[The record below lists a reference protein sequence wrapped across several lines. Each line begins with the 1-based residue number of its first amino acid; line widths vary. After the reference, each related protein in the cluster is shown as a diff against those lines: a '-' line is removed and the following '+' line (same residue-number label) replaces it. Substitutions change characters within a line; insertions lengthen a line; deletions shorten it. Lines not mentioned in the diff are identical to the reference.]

1 MMRRLPFPPAASL
14 SATDVAVTLSEKII
28 ILKYRFMRKI
38 TYFLSLCL
46 LLLMGSTT
54 ALADD
59 YTVKKLKSIEGSE
72 LTSVD
77 QIQDGKTYVLMFT
90 YRGVY
95 LQYNV
100 LNGNWNGANTL
111 SPDNKNSS
119 LAVVTFH
126 QKKVDGDE
134 NTYYTLEAA
143 DGYYFKNYSQG
154 GQLGIEASE
163 SPALFQV
170 VSGGTET
177 QGGAGNGKTFF
188 FIKPKDG
195 TDMTYMTL
203 NTSNV
208 AIGFGKYGYAQV
220 ALIPV
225 TTEGTV
231 TNYEVT
237 FALKEGENTLST
249 STSRAWEGET
259 ADVSAINNYS
269 TALFDLTP
277 NYVNTTVTSTNKN
290 FTCTLTPKADAPV
303 VLSSADSRKWYSL
316 QTRKTQYNEGQL
328 VADGNNVKCHGAG
341 FNVTD
346 IASYE
351 QFENGLWSFEQSGG
365 GVKIYNKGKKQY
377 LKSTGN
383 AETNRV
389 TFDASGTV
397 FYMGSVSNGTFN
409 LNTGNADSYVGSHND
424 AVVYLGGWKGQYI
437 SVWTDAK
444 DHNSYKDPGSTF
456 TPTSVDNADIL
467 AIGKAAF
474 GKTTPERSYTENG
487 VLKKGCYDAAAKASV
502 SEATTFAE
510 METRVKAAAANVSP
524 EEGAYYLIRNVNK
537 GGYGTETE
545 NYKKYLTTA
554 EITCDT
560 NGDVQA
566 SVNGDLGIKRL
577 RGTSAFVPRLWQF
590 KKTADGKYNLLNANT
605 NSYVNVASMLTK
617 DNQDQKDAY
626 TIYTTE
632 DAFGDGYNATN
643 DSTTMFVMSSSKSTG
658 YKLLNAANGYNY
670 DTFEGVGTWYGNADA
685 GNYWQFI
692 KVTEVPLT
700 IAANDY
706 TTLCLPFNVKL
717 PENSAVKA
725 YYASAAA
732 GEVLKLE
739 EITNGIIPANEG
751 VILHNTSE
759 AEAANISLAITTDE
773 ATLTTNK
780 LKGVTAKR
788 EGYTKLNN
796 YVLAAKNGATAFYK
810 ANFTAIT
817 ANKAYLPVAN
827 VQGVQGVMMAFSFG
841 DEVTGIDNVNAAAPA
856 AKKYYD
862 LQGRRVLYPAKGI
875 FVTEDGQKVLFK

>member
-1 MMRRLPFPPAASL
+1 
-14 SATDVAVTLSEKII
+14 
-28 ILKYRFMRKI
+28 MRKI

-59 YTVKKLKSIEGSE
+59 YTVKKLKSINDSE

-77 QIQDGKTYVLMFT
+77 QIQDGQKCVLMFT

-100 LNGNWNGANTL
+100 LNGNWSGVNTL
-111 SPDNKNSS
+111 SPDDKNSL

-143 DGYYFKNYSQG
+143 NGYYFKNYSQS

-163 SPALFQV
+163 SPTLFQV
-170 VSGGTET
+170 VSGGTAT
-177 QGGAGNGKTFF
+177 QAGAGNGKTYF

-203 NTSNV
+203 NTTNV

-269 TALFDLTP
+269 TALFDLTHS
-277 NYVNTTVTSTNKN
+277 YENTTVSSTNKN
-290 FTCTLTPKADAPV
+290 FTCTLTPKSNTPIE
-303 VLSSADSRKWYSL
+303 LSSASNRKWYSL

-341 FNVTD
+341 FNTTN

-365 GVKIYNKGKKQY
+365 GVKIFNKGKQQY
-377 LKSTGN
+377 LNSPGPNIGDK
-383 AETNRV
+383 A
-389 TFDASGTV
+389 TFDATGTV
-397 FYMGSVSNGTFN
+397 YYMGSESDGTFN
-409 LNTGNADSYVGSHND
+409 LNTGTVNSYVGSHNGS
-424 AVVYLGGWKGQYI
+424 VFYLGGWKGQYL
-437 SVWTDAK
+437 SAWTNASS
-444 DHNSYKDPGSTF
+444 HNDPGSTF
-456 TPTSVDNADIL
+456 TPTSVDNAGIL
-467 AIGKAAF
+467 AIGSAAF
-474 GKTTPERSYTENG
+474 SKTTPERSYTEKG
-487 VLKKGCYDAAAKASV
+487 ALKKGCYDADAKVLV
-502 SEATTFAE
+502 SAATTFAE
-510 METRVKAAAANVSP
+510 METSVNAAAANVSP

-537 GGYGTETE
+537 GDYGTETE

-577 RGTSAFVPRLWQF
+577 GGTSAFVPRLWQF
-590 KKTADGKYNLLNANT
+590 KKAADGKYNLLNANT

-617 DNQDQKDAY
+617 DNQGQKDAY
-626 TIYTTE
+626 EIYTTE
-632 DAFGDGYNATN
+632 NTFGDGYDATN
-643 DSTTMFVMSSSKSTG
+643 DKTTMFVISSSHSTG
-658 YKLLNAANGYNY
+658 YKFLNAANGYRQ
-670 DTFEGVGTWYGNADA
+670 DTYEGVGTWYDNTDA

-717 PENSAVKA
+717 PEGTAVKA
-725 YYASAAA
+725 YYASQAA
-732 GEVLKLE
+732 GSVLKLE
-739 EITNGIIPANEG
+739 EITGGIIPANQG
-751 VILHNTSE
+751 VILQNTSE
-759 AEAANISLAITTDE
+759 TEAAINLTITTDE
-773 ATLTTNK
+773 ATTLDGNR
-780 LKGVTAKR
+780 LEGVTAKR
-788 EGYTKLNN
+788 EGYDALSN
-796 YVLAAKNGATAFYK
+796 YVLADGNKGIGFYK
-810 ANFTAIT
+810 AKFTAIV

-827 VQGVQGVMMAFSFG
+827 VQNAQGVMMAFSFG

>member
-1 MMRRLPFPPAASL
+1 
-14 SATDVAVTLSEKII
+14 
-28 ILKYRFMRKI
+28 MRKI

-59 YTVKKLKSIEGSE
+59 YTVKKLKSIEGPE

-77 QIQDGKTYVLMFT
+77 QIQDGQTYVLMFT

-95 LQYNV
+95 LQYNA
-100 LNGNWNGANTL
+100 LNGNWNGINTL
-111 SPDNKNSS
+111 SPNDNNSS
-119 LAVVTFH
+119 LAVITFH
-126 QKKVDGDE
+126 KKTVEGDD

-143 DGYYFKNYSQG
+143 NGYYFKNYSQS

-170 VSGGTET
+170 VSGGTEN
-177 QGGAGNGKTFF
+177 APAAAENGKGKSIF

-195 TDMTYMTL
+195 TDMTYLTL
-203 NTSNV
+203 NTTNV
-208 AIGFGKYGYAQV
+208 AIGYGKYGFADV

-225 TTEGTV
+225 TTEGIV

-237 FALKEGENTLST
+237 FALKEGEKTLSS
-249 STSRAWEGET
+249 STRRAWEGET
-259 ADVSAINNYS
+259 ADVPAIIKYS
-269 TALFDLTP
+269 TALFDLTHS
-277 NYVNTTVTSTNKN
+277 YQNTTVSSTNKN

-316 QTRKTQYNEGQL
+316 QTRKTQYDAGQL

-341 FNVTD
+341 FNATD

-365 GVKIYNKGKKQY
+365 GVKIFNKGKRQY
-377 LKSTGN
+377 LNSPGPNTGDK
-383 AETNRV
+383 A
-389 TFDASGTV
+389 TFDATGTV
-397 FYMGSVSNGTFN
+397 YYMGSESDGTFN
-409 LNTGNADSYVGSHND
+409 LNLGSANSYVGSHSD
-424 AVVYLGGWKGQYI
+424 GSVATGWKGKYL
-437 SVWTDAK
+437 SAWKHASS
-444 DHNSYKDPGSTF
+444 HNDPGSTF
-456 TPTSVDNADIL
+456 TPTSVEDIL
-467 AIGKAAF
+467 TIGIAAF
-474 GKTTPERSYTENG
+474 GKTTPERSYTEDG

-502 SEATTFAE
+502 SAATTFAE
-510 METRVKAAAANVSP
+510 METRVNAAAANVSP

-566 SVNGDLGIKRL
+566 SVNGNLGIKRL
-577 RGTSAFVPRLWQF
+577 GGTSAFVPRLWKF
-590 KKTADGKYNLLNANT
+590 EKTADGKYNLLNVNT
-605 NSYVNVASMLTK
+605 NSYVNVATMLTK

-626 TIYTTE
+626 EIYTTE
-632 DAFGDGYNATN
+632 YAFGADYNATN

-658 YKLLNAANGYNY
+658 YKFLNAENGYNQ
-670 DTFEGVGTWYGNADA
+670 DKFEGVATWYDNKDA

-717 PENSAVKA
+717 PEGSAVKA
-725 YYASAAA
+725 YYASQAA
-732 GEVLKLE
+732 GSVLKLE
-739 EITNGIIPANEG
+739 EITDGVIPANQG
-751 VILHNTSE
+751 VILQNTYA
-759 AEAANISLAITTDE
+759 AEANINLAIITEEGT
-773 ATLTTNK
+773 TLTDNK
-780 LKGVTAKR
+780 LEGVTAKR
-788 EGYTKLNN
+788 AGYTAGTN
-796 YVLAAKNGATAFYK
+796 YVLAEKNGKVGFYK
-810 ANFTAIT
+810 ASFTTIV
-817 ANKAYLPVAN
+817 ANKAYLPQTNIQNA
-827 VQGVQGVMMAFSFG
+827 QGVMMAFSFG
-841 DEVTGIDNVNAAAPA
+841 DEVTGIDNVNAATAT

-875 FVTEDGQKVLFK
+875 FVTEDGQKVLLK

>member
-1 MMRRLPFPPAASL
+1 
-14 SATDVAVTLSEKII
+14 
-28 ILKYRFMRKI
+28 MRKI

-59 YTVKKLKSIEGSE
+59 YTVKKLKSIDDSE

-77 QIQDGKTYVLMFT
+77 QIQDGQKCVLMFT

-100 LNGNWNGANTL
+100 LNGNWSGVNTL
-111 SPDNKNSS
+111 SPDDKNSS

-143 DGYYFKNYSQG
+143 NGYYFKNYSQS
-154 GQLGIEASE
+154 GQLGIETSE
-163 SPALFQV
+163 SPTLFQV
-170 VSGGTET
+170 VSGGTAT
-177 QGGAGNGKTFF
+177 QAGAGNGKTYF

-203 NTSNV
+203 NTTNV

-269 TALFDLTP
+269 TALFDLTHS
-277 NYVNTTVTSTNKN
+277 YENTTVSSTNKN
-290 FTCTLTPKADAPV
+290 FTCTLTPKSNTPIE
-303 VLSSADSRKWYSL
+303 LSSASNRKWYSL

-341 FNVTD
+341 FNTTN

-365 GVKIYNKGKKQY
+365 GVKIYNKGKQQY
-377 LKSTGN
+377 LKTTGN
-383 AETNRV
+383 ETNNQV
-389 TFDASGTV
+389 TFDATGTV
-397 FYMGSVSNGTFN
+397 FYMGSVSTGNFN
-409 LNTGNADSYVGSHND
+409 LNTGNANSYVGSHNGGSQD
-424 AVVYLGGWKGQYI
+424 TGWKGKYL
-437 SVWTDAK
+437 SVWTHAD
-444 DHNSYKDPGSTF
+444 SYKDPGSTF
-456 TPTSVDNADIL
+456 TPTSVEDIL
-467 AIGKAAF
+467 TIGSAAF

-487 VLKKGCYDAAAKASV
+487 VLKKGCYDDDAKTSV
-502 SEATTFAE
+502 SAATTFAE
-510 METRVKAAAANVSP
+510 METRVNAAAANVSP

-566 SVNGDLGIKRL
+566 SVNGNLGIKRL
-577 RGTSAFVPRLWQF
+577 GGTSAFVPRLWKF
-590 KKTADGKYNLLNANT
+590 KKTADGKYNLLNVNT
-605 NSYVNVASMLTK
+605 NSYVNVAAMLTK

-632 DAFGDGYNATN
+632 NAFGDGYNATN
-643 DSTTMFVMSSSKSTG
+643 DSTTMFVMSSSNSTG
-658 YKLLNAANGYNY
+658 YKFLNAENGYNQ
-670 DTFEGVGTWYGNADA
+670 DKFEGVATWYDNTDA

-717 PENSAVKA
+717 PENSTVKA
-725 YYASAAA
+725 YYASQAA
-732 GEVLKLE
+732 GSVLKLT
-739 EITNGIIPANEG
+739 EITGIIPANEG

-759 AEAANISLAITTDE
+759 TEAANINLTITTEE
-773 ATLTTNK
+773 ATLTENK

-810 ANFTAIT
+810 ANFTAIA

-827 VQGVQGVMMAFSFG
+827 VQNAQGVMMAFSFG

>member
-1 MMRRLPFPPAASL
+1 
-14 SATDVAVTLSEKII
+14 
-28 ILKYRFMRKI
+28 MRKI

-59 YTVKKLKSIEGSE
+59 YTVKKLKSIDGSE

-77 QIQDGKTYVLMFT
+77 QIKNGQTYVLLFT

-143 DGYYFKNYSQG
+143 NGYYFKNYTQS

-163 SPALFQV
+163 SPVLFQV

-188 FIKPKDG
+188 YIKPKDG
-195 TDMTYMTL
+195 TEMTYMTL
-203 NTSNV
+203 NTSDV
-208 AIGFGKYGYAQV
+208 AIGFGNYGFAHV

-237 FALKEGENTLST
+237 FALKEGGNTLST

-269 TALFDLTP
+269 TALFDLTHS
-277 NYVNTTVTSTNKN
+277 YENTTVSSTNKN
-290 FTCTLTPKADAPV
+290 FSCTLTPKSNTPIE
-303 VLSSADSRKWYSL
+303 LSSANNRKWYSL
-316 QTRKTQYNEGQL
+316 QTRKSVYDAGQL
-328 VADGNNVKCHGAG
+328 VADGDAVKCHGAG
-341 FNVTD
+341 FNATE

-365 GVKIYNKGKKQY
+365 GVKIYNKGKQQY
-377 LKSTGN
+377 LNSPGPNTGDK
-383 AETNRV
+383 A
-389 TFDASGTV
+389 TFDATGTV
-397 FYMGSVSNGTFN
+397 YYMGSESDGTFN
-409 LNTGNADSYVGSHND
+409 LNTGTVNSYVGSHNSS
-424 AVVYLGGWKGQYI
+424 VEISNRKYTGQYL
-437 SVWTDAK
+437 SAWK
-444 DHNSYKDPGSTF
+444 DVSSHNDPGSTF
-456 TPTSVDNADIL
+456 TPTSVEDIL
-467 AIGKAAF
+467 DIGRAAF
-474 GKTTPERSYTENG
+474 GKTPERSYTENG

-510 METRVKAAAANVSP
+510 METSVNAAAANVSP
-524 EEGAYYLIRNVNK
+524 EEGVYYLIRNVNK
-537 GGYGTETE
+537 GAYGTNEGK
-545 NYKKYLTTA
+545 KKYLTTA

-560 NGDVQA
+560 NGNVQA
-566 SVNGDLGIKRL
+566 SVNTVDGQTNLGIKRL
-577 RGTSAFVPRLWQF
+577 GGTSAFVPRLWQF
-590 KKTADGKYNLLNANT
+590 KKTEDGKYNLLNANT

-617 DNQDQKDAY
+617 DNQSQKDDYA
-626 TIYTTE
+626 IYTTE
-632 DAFGDGYNATN
+632 NAFGDGYDATN
-643 DSTTMFVMSSSKSTG
+643 DKTTMFVISSSHSTG
-658 YKLLNAANGYNY
+658 YKFLNAANGYQQ
-670 DTFEGVGTWYGNADA
+670 DTYEGVGTWYDNTDA

-717 PENSAVKA
+717 PEGSAVKA

-732 GEVLKLE
+732 GDVLMLK
-739 EITNGIIPANEG
+739 EITGDIIPAKQG
-751 VILHNTSE
+751 VILQNTGAADAAINLTIT
-759 AEAANISLAITTDE
+759 AEE
-773 ATLTTNK
+773 ATLTDNK
-780 LKGVTAKR
+780 LEGVTAKR
-788 EGYTKLNN
+788 EGYDALSN
-796 YVLAAKNGATAFYK
+796 YVLADKNDITGFYK
-810 ANFTAIT
+810 AKFTAIA

-827 VQGVQGVMMAFSFG
+827 VQNAQGVMMAFSFG

>member
-1 MMRRLPFPPAASL
+1 
-14 SATDVAVTLSEKII
+14 
-28 ILKYRFMRKI
+28 MRKI

-59 YTVKKLKSIEGSE
+59 YTVKKLKSIDESE
-72 LTSVD
+72 LKSVD
-77 QIQDGKTYVLMFT
+77 QIQDGQKYVLMFT

-100 LNGNWNGANTL
+100 LNGNWSGVNTL
-111 SPDNKNSS
+111 SPDDNNSS

-143 DGYYFKNYSQG
+143 NGYYFKSYNQSDK
-154 GQLGIEASE
+154 LGIEASE
-163 SPALFQV
+163 SPTLFQV
-170 VSGGTET
+170 VSGGTAT
-177 QGGAGNGKTFF
+177 QAGAGNGKTYF

-203 NTSNV
+203 NTTNV

-237 FALKEGENTLST
+237 FALKEGDNTLST

-269 TALFDLTP
+269 TALFDLTHS
-277 NYVNTTVTSTNKN
+277 YENTTVSSTNKN
-290 FTCTLTPKADAPV
+290 FTCTLTPKSNTPIE
-303 VLSSADSRKWYSL
+303 LSSASNRKWYSL
-316 QTRKTQYNEGQL
+316 QTRITQYNEGQL

-341 FNVTD
+341 FNTTN

-365 GVKIYNKGKKQY
+365 GVKIYNKGKQQY
-377 LKSTGN
+377 LKTTGN
-383 AETNRV
+383 ETNNQV
-389 TFDASGTV
+389 TFDATGTV
-397 FYMGSVSNGTFN
+397 FYMGSVSTGNFN
-409 LNTGNADSYVGSHND
+409 LNTGNANSYVGSHNGGSQD
-424 AVVYLGGWKGQYI
+424 TGWKGKYL
-437 SVWTDAK
+437 SVWTHAD
-444 DHNSYKDPGSTF
+444 SYKDPGSTF
-456 TPTSVDNADIL
+456 TPTSVEDIL
-467 AIGKAAF
+467 TIGSAAF

-487 VLKKGCYDAAAKASV
+487 VLKKGCYDDDAKTSV
-502 SEATTFAE
+502 SAATTFAE
-510 METRVKAAAANVSP
+510 METRVNAAAANVSP

-566 SVNGDLGIKRL
+566 SVNGNLGIKRL
-577 RGTSAFVPRLWQF
+577 GGTSAFVPRLWKF
-590 KKTADGKYNLLNANT
+590 EKTADGKYNLLNVNT
-605 NSYVNVASMLTK
+605 NSYVNVAAMLTK

-632 DAFGDGYNATN
+632 NAFGDGYNATKDN
-643 DSTTMFVMSSSKSTG
+643 TTMFVMSSSNSTG
-658 YKLLNAANGYNY
+658 YKFLNAENGYNQ
-670 DTFEGVGTWYGNADA
+670 DKFEGVATWYDNTDA

-717 PENSAVKA
+717 PENSTVKA

-732 GEVLKLE
+732 GAVLKLT
-739 EITNGIIPANEG
+739 EITGIIPANEG
-751 VILHNTSE
+751 VILQNTNES
-759 AEAANISLAITTDE
+759 EAANINLTITTEE
-773 ATLTTNK
+773 ATLTENK

-810 ANFTAIT
+810 ANFTAIA

-827 VQGVQGVMMAFSFG
+827 VQNAQGVMMAFSFG
-841 DEVTGIDNVNAAAPA
+841 NEVTGIDNVNAAAPA

>member
-1 MMRRLPFPPAASL
+1 
-14 SATDVAVTLSEKII
+14 
-28 ILKYRFMRKI
+28 MRKI

-46 LLLMGSTT
+46 LLIMGSTT

-72 LTSVD
+72 LKSVD
-77 QIQDGKTYVLMFT
+77 QIQDGQTYVLMFT

-100 LNGNWNGANTL
+100 LNGNWSGVNTL
-111 SPDNKNSS
+111 SPDDNNSS

-143 DGYYFKNYSQG
+143 NGYYFKNYSQS

-170 VSGGTET
+170 VSGGTEN
-177 QGGAGNGKTFF
+177 APAAAENGKGKSIF

-208 AIGFGKYGYAQV
+208 AIGFGKYGYADV

-237 FALKEGENTLST
+237 CALKEGENTLFT
-249 STSRAWEGET
+249 STSRAWEGEP
-259 ADVSAINNYS
+259 ADVSAIKKYS
-269 TALFDLTP
+269 TALFDWTP
-277 NYVNTTVTSTNKN
+277 NYGNTTVTSTNKN
-290 FTCTLTPKADAPV
+290 FTCTLTPKSNTPIE
-303 VLSSADSRKWYSL
+303 LSSASNRKWYSL
-316 QTRKTQYNEGQL
+316 QTRKSVYDAGQL
-328 VADGNNVKCHGAG
+328 VADGDYVKCHGAG
-341 FNVTD
+341 FNATD

-365 GVKIYNKGKKQY
+365 GVKIYNKGKQQY
-377 LKSTGN
+377 LNSPNINTGDKAIFN
-383 AETNRV
+383 AT
-389 TFDASGTV
+389 GTV
-397 FYMGSVSNGTFN
+397 YYMGSESDGTFN
-409 LNTGNADSYVGSHND
+409 LNLGSANSYVGSHN
-424 AVVYLGGWKGQYI
+424 GGSEETGWKGKYL
-437 SVWTDAK
+437 SAWTHASS
-444 DHNSYKDPGSTF
+444 HNDPGSTF
-456 TPTSVDNADIL
+456 TPTSVDNAGIL
-467 AIGKAAF
+467 AIGSAAF

-502 SEATTFAE
+502 SAATTFAE
-510 METRVKAAAANVSP
+510 METRVNAAAANVSP

-537 GGYGTETE
+537 GDYGTETE

-566 SVNGDLGIKRL
+566 SVNGQPIGLGIKRL
-577 RGTSAFVPRLWQF
+577 GGNSAFVPRLWKF
-590 KKTADGKYNLLNANT
+590 EKTADGKYNLLNANT
-605 NSYVNVASMLTK
+605 NSYVNVANMLTK
-617 DNQDQKDAY
+617 DNQGQKDTY
-626 TIYTTE
+626 EINTTE
-632 DAFGDGYNATN
+632 DAFGSGYNATN
-643 DSTTMFVMSSSKSTG
+643 DSTTMFVMSSSNSKG
-658 YKLLNAANGYNY
+658 YKFLNAENGYSQ
-670 DTFEGVGTWYGNADA
+670 DKFEGVATWYGNTDA

-717 PENSAVKA
+717 PEGSAVKA

-732 GEVLKLE
+732 GSVLKLE
-739 EITNGIIPANEG
+739 EITDGVIPANQG
-751 VILHNTSE
+751 VILQNTNES
-759 AEAANISLAITTDE
+759 EAANINLTITTE
-773 ATLTTNK
+773 EGTSIENK
-780 LKGVTAKR
+780 LEGVTAKR
-788 EGYTKLNN
+788 AGYSAGTN
-796 YVLAAKNGATAFYK
+796 YVLAEKNGKVGFYK
-810 ANFTAIT
+810 ASFTTIV
-817 ANKAYLPVAN
+817 ANKAYLPQTK
-827 VQGVQGVMMAFSFG
+827 VQNAQGVMMAFSFG
-841 DEVTGIDNVNAAAPA
+841 DEVTGIDNVNAATAA

-875 FVTEDGQKVLFK
+875 FVTEDGQKVLLK

>member
-1 MMRRLPFPPAASL
+1 
-14 SATDVAVTLSEKII
+14 
-28 ILKYRFMRKI
+28 MRKI

-59 YTVKKLKSIEGSE
+59 YTVKKLKSIDESE
-72 LTSVD
+72 LKSVD
-77 QIQDGKTYVLMFT
+77 QIQNGQTYVLMFT

-143 DGYYFKNYSQG
+143 NGYYFKSYNQSDK
-154 GQLGIEASE
+154 LGIEASE
-163 SPALFQV
+163 SPVLFQV

-188 FIKPKDG
+188 YIKPKDG
-195 TDMTYMTL
+195 KEMTYMTL
-203 NTSNV
+203 NTTNV
-208 AIGFGKYGYAQV
+208 AIGYGNYGFAHV

-269 TALFDLTP
+269 TALFDLTHS
-277 NYVNTTVTSTNKN
+277 YDNTTVSSTNKN
-290 FTCTLTPKADAPV
+290 FTCTLTPKSNTPIE
-303 VLSSADSRKWYSL
+303 LSSASNRKWYSL
-316 QTRKTQYNEGQL
+316 QTRKSVYDAGQL
-328 VADGNNVKCHGAG
+328 VADGDAVKCHEAG
-341 FNVTD
+341 FNTTA

-365 GVKIYNKGKKQY
+365 GVKIFNKGKQQY

-389 TFDASGTV
+389 TFDASGDATGTV
-397 FYMGSVSNGTFN
+397 FYMGSVSDGTFN
-409 LNTGNADSYVGSHND
+409 LNTGNADSYVGSHNSS
-424 AVVYLGGWKGQYI
+424 VSTVNGWMGQYI
-437 SVWTDAK
+437 SVWTDARY
-444 DHNSYKDPGSTF
+444 HNSYKDPGSTF
-456 TPTSVDNADIL
+456 TPTSVDNAEIL
-467 AIGKAAF
+467 AIGSAAF

-487 VLKKGCYDAAAKASV
+487 VLKKGCYDADAKALV
-502 SEATTFAE
+502 RAATTFAE
-510 METRVKAAAANVSP
+510 METRVNAAAANVSP

-560 NGDVQA
+560 NGDVQV
-566 SVNGDLGIKRL
+566 SVNGNLGIKRL
-577 RGTSAFVPRLWQF
+577 GGTSAFVPRLWKF
-590 KKTADGKYNLLNANT
+590 EKTADGKYNLLNVNT
-605 NSYVNVASMLTK
+605 KSYVNVATMLTK

-626 TIYTTE
+626 EIYTTE
-632 DAFGDGYNATN
+632 YAFGTGYNATN

-658 YKLLNAANGYNY
+658 YKFLNAENGYNQ
-670 DTFEGVGTWYGNADA
+670 DKFEGVATWYDNKDA

-717 PENSAVKA
+717 PEGSTVKA
-725 YYASAAA
+725 YYASDAA
-732 GEVLKLE
+732 GEVLKLK
-739 EITNGIIPANEG
+739 EITGIIPANQG
-751 VILHNTSE
+751 VILQNTGD
-759 AEAANISLAITTDE
+759 ADAAIKLTITTDE
-773 ATLTTNK
+773 ATALTDNK
-780 LKGVTAKR
+780 LEGVTAKR
-788 EGYTKLNN
+788 EGYTALSN
-796 YVLAAKNGATAFYK
+796 YVLAAKNGTTGFYK

-827 VQGVQGVMMAFSFG
+827 VQNAQGVMMAFSFG
-841 DEVTGIDNVNAAAPA
+841 DEVTGIDNVNTAAPA

>member
-1 MMRRLPFPPAASL
+1 
-14 SATDVAVTLSEKII
+14 
-28 ILKYRFMRKI
+28 MRKI

-59 YTVKKLKSIEGSE
+59 YTVKKLKSIDESE
-72 LTSVD
+72 LKSVD
-77 QIQDGKTYVLMFT
+77 QIQDGQKYVLMFT

-100 LNGNWNGANTL
+100 LNGNWNGANAL

-143 DGYYFKNYSQG
+143 NGYYFKNYTQS

-163 SPALFQV
+163 SPVLFQV

-188 FIKPKDG
+188 YIKPKDG
-195 TDMTYMTL
+195 TEMTYMTL
-203 NTSNV
+203 NTSDV
-208 AIGFGKYGYAQV
+208 AIGFGNYGFAHV

-259 ADVSAINNYS
+259 ANVSAINNYS
-269 TALFDLTP
+269 TALFDLTH
-277 NYVNTTVTSTNKN
+277 NYENTTVSSTNKN
-290 FTCTLTPKADAPV
+290 FSCTLTPKSNTPIE
-303 VLSSADSRKWYSL
+303 LSSASNRKWYSL
-316 QTRKTQYNEGQL
+316 QTRKSVYDAGQL
-328 VADGNNVKCHGAG
+328 VADGDAVKCHGAG
-341 FNVTD
+341 FNTTD

-377 LKSTGN
+377 LNSPGPNTGDR
-383 AETNRV
+383 A
-389 TFDASGTV
+389 TFDATGTV
-397 FYMGSVSNGTFN
+397 YYMGSESDGTFN
-409 LNTGNADSYVGSHND
+409 LNLGNLGSANSYVGSHD
-424 AVVYLGGWKGQYI
+424 KAVEISNKNFTGQYL
-437 SVWTDAK
+437 SAWTNASS
-444 DHNSYKDPGSTF
+444 HNDPGSTF
-456 TPTSVDNADIL
+456 TPTSVEDIL
-467 AIGKAAF
+467 TIGSAAF
-474 GKTTPERSYTENG
+474 GKTTPERSYTEDG

-502 SEATTFAE
+502 SAATTFAE
-510 METRVKAAAANVSP
+510 METRVNAAAANVSP

-545 NYKKYLTTA
+545 NYKKYLTTT

-560 NGDVQA
+560 NGDVQV
-566 SVNGDLGIKRL
+566 SVNGNLGIKRL
-577 RGTSAFVPRLWQF
+577 GGTSAFVPRLWKF
-590 KKTADGKYNLLNANT
+590 EKTEDGKYNLLNVNT
-605 NSYVNVASMLTK
+605 KSYVNVATMLTK

-626 TIYTTE
+626 EIYTTE
-632 DAFGDGYNATN
+632 YAFGAGYNATN

-658 YKLLNAANGYNY
+658 YKFLNAENGYNQ
-670 DTFEGVGTWYGNADA
+670 DKFEGVATWYDNKDA

-717 PENSAVKA
+717 PEGSAVKA

-732 GEVLKLE
+732 GDVLKLT
-739 EITNGIIPANEG
+739 EITGIIPANQG
-751 VILHNTSE
+751 VILQNTDA
-759 AEAANISLAITTDE
+759 AEAVIKLTITTEE
-773 ATLTTNK
+773 ATTLTDNK
-780 LKGVTAKR
+780 LEGVTAKR
-788 EGYTKLNN
+788 EGYTALSN
-796 YVLAAKNGATAFYK
+796 YVLADKNGTTGFYK
-810 ANFTAIT
+810 ANFTSIA

-827 VQGVQGVMMAFSFG
+827 VQNAQGVMMAFSFG

>member
-1 MMRRLPFPPAASL
+1 
-14 SATDVAVTLSEKII
+14 
-28 ILKYRFMRKI
+28 MRKI

-59 YTVKKLKSIEGSE
+59 YTVKKLKSIDESE
-72 LTSVD
+72 LKSVD
-77 QIQDGKTYVLMFT
+77 QIRDGQKYVLMFT

-100 LNGNWNGANTL
+100 LNGNWSGVNTL
-111 SPDNKNSS
+111 SPDDKNSS

-143 DGYYFKNYSQG
+143 NGYYFKSYNQSDK
-154 GQLGIEASE
+154 LGIEASE
-163 SPALFQV
+163 SPTLFQV
-170 VSGGTET
+170 VSGGTAT
-177 QGGAGNGKTFF
+177 QAGAGNGKTYF

-203 NTSNV
+203 NTTNV

-237 FALKEGENTLST
+237 FALKEGDNTLST

-269 TALFDLTP
+269 TALFDLTHS
-277 NYVNTTVTSTNKN
+277 YENTTVSSTNKN
-290 FTCTLTPKADAPV
+290 FTCTLTPKSNTPIE
-303 VLSSADSRKWYSL
+303 LSSASNRKWYSL

-341 FNVTD
+341 FNTTN

-365 GVKIYNKGKKQY
+365 GVKIFNKGKRQY
-377 LKSTGN
+377 LNSPGPNTGDK
-383 AETNRV
+383 A
-389 TFDASGTV
+389 TFDATGTV
-397 FYMGSVSNGTFN
+397 YYMGSESDGTFN
-409 LNTGNADSYVGSHND
+409 LNTGTVNSYVGSHNGS
-424 AVVYLGGWKGQYI
+424 VFYLGGWKGQYL
-437 SVWTDAK
+437 SAWTDASS
-444 DHNSYKDPGSTF
+444 HNDPGSTF
-456 TPTSVDNADIL
+456 TPTSVDNAGIL
-467 AIGKAAF
+467 AIGSAAF

-487 VLKKGCYDAAAKASV
+487 VLKKGCYDADAKALV
-502 SEATTFAE
+502 SAATTFAE
-510 METRVKAAAANVSP
+510 METRVNAAAANVSP

-537 GGYGTETE
+537 GDYGTETE

-560 NGDVQA
+560 NGDVQS

-577 RGTSAFVPRLWQF
+577 GGTSAFVPRLWQF
-590 KKTADGKYNLLNANT
+590 KKTADGKYNLLNVNT
-605 NSYVNVASMLTK
+605 KSYVNVASMLTK

-643 DSTTMFVMSSSKSTG
+643 DNTTMFVMSSSNSTG
-658 YKLLNAANGYNY
+658 YKFLNAANGYNS
-670 DTFEGVGTWYGNADA
+670 DTYEGVGTWYGNADA
-685 GNYWQFI
+685 SNYWQLI
-692 KVTEVPLT
+692 KVTTVPLT

-706 TTLCLPFNVKL
+706 TTLCLPFNVNL
-717 PENSAVKA
+717 PEGSAVKA
-725 YYASAAA
+725 YYASTAA
-732 GEVLKLE
+732 GDVLNLT
-739 EITNGIIPANEG
+739 EITGGIIPANQG
-751 VILHNTSE
+751 VILQNTSE
-759 AEAANISLAITTDE
+759 TEAAINLTITTDE
-773 ATLTTNK
+773 ATTLDGNR
-780 LKGVTAKR
+780 LEGVTAKR
-788 EGYTKLNN
+788 EGYAVKSN
-796 YVLAAKNGATAFYK
+796 YVLADGKKGIGFYK
-810 ANFTAIT
+810 ANFTAIP

-827 VQGVQGVMMAFSFG
+827 VQNAQGVMMAFSFG

>member
-1 MMRRLPFPPAASL
+1 
-14 SATDVAVTLSEKII
+14 
-28 ILKYRFMRKI
+28 MRKI

-59 YTVKKLKSIEGSE
+59 YTVKKLKSIDESE

-77 QIQDGKTYVLMFT
+77 QIKDGQTYVLMFT

-95 LQYNV
+95 LQYNA
-100 LNGNWNGANTL
+100 LNGNWNGINTL
-111 SPDNKNSS
+111 SPDDNNSS
-119 LAVVTFH
+119 LAVITFH
-126 QKKVDGDE
+126 KKTVEGDD

-143 DGYYFKNYSQG
+143 NGYYFKNYSQS

-170 VSGGTET
+170 VSGGTEN
-177 QGGAGNGKTFF
+177 APAAAENGKGKSIF

-195 TDMTYMTL
+195 TDMTYLTL
-203 NTSNV
+203 NTTNV
-208 AIGFGKYGYAQV
+208 AIGYGKYGFADV

-225 TTEGTV
+225 TTEGIV

-237 FALKEGENTLST
+237 FALKEGEKTLFT
-249 STSRAWEGET
+249 STRRAWEGET
-259 ADVSAINNYS
+259 ADVPAIIKYS
-269 TALFDLTP
+269 TALFDLTHS
-277 NYVNTTVTSTNKN
+277 YQNTTVSSTNKN

-316 QTRKTQYNEGQL
+316 QTRKTQYDAGQL

-341 FNVTD
+341 FNATD

-365 GVKIYNKGKKQY
+365 GVKIFNKGKRQY
-377 LKSTGN
+377 LNSPGPNTGDK
-383 AETNRV
+383 A
-389 TFDASGTV
+389 TFDATGTV
-397 FYMGSVSNGTFN
+397 YYMGSESDGTFN
-409 LNTGNADSYVGSHND
+409 LNLGSANSYVGSHSD
-424 AVVYLGGWKGQYI
+424 GSAATSWKGKYL
-437 SVWTDAK
+437 SAWTHASS
-444 DHNSYKDPGSTF
+444 HNDPGSTF
-456 TPTSVDNADIL
+456 TPTSVEDIL
-467 AIGKAAF
+467 TIGSAAF
-474 GKTTPERSYTENG
+474 GKTTPERSYTEDG

-502 SEATTFAE
+502 SAATTFAE
-510 METRVKAAAANVSP
+510 METRVNAAAANVSP

-545 NYKKYLTTA
+545 NYKKYLTTT

-560 NGDVQA
+560 NGDVQV
-566 SVNGDLGIKRL
+566 SVNGNLGIKRL
-577 RGTSAFVPRLWQF
+577 GGTSAFVPRLWKF
-590 KKTADGKYNLLNANT
+590 EKTADGKYNLLNVNT
-605 NSYVNVASMLTK
+605 KSYVNVATMLTK

-626 TIYTTE
+626 EIYTTE
-632 DAFGDGYNATN
+632 YAFGAGYNATN

-658 YKLLNAANGYNY
+658 YKFLNAENGYNQ
-670 DTFEGVGTWYGNADA
+670 DKFEGVVTWYDNKDA

-717 PENSAVKA
+717 PEGSTVKA
-725 YYASAAA
+725 YYASQAA
-732 GEVLKLE
+732 GSVLKLE
-739 EITNGIIPANEG
+739 EITNGVIPANQG
-751 VILHNTSE
+751 VILQNTDAVE
-759 AEAANISLAITTDE
+759 ANINLAITTGE
-773 ATLTTNK
+773 VTTLTDNK
-780 LKGVTAKR
+780 LEGVTAKR
-788 EGYTKLNN
+788 AGYSAGTN
-796 YVLAAKNGATAFYK
+796 YVLAEKNGKVGFYK
-810 ANFTAIT
+810 ANFTTIV
-817 ANKAYLPVAN
+817 ANKAYLPQTK
-827 VQGVQGVMMAFSFG
+827 VQNAQGVMMAFSFG
-841 DEVTGIDNVNAAAPA
+841 DEVTGIDNVNAATAA

-875 FVTEDGQKVLFK
+875 FVTEDGQKVLLK

>member
-1 MMRRLPFPPAASL
+1 
-14 SATDVAVTLSEKII
+14 
-28 ILKYRFMRKI
+28 MRKI

-46 LLLMGSTT
+46 LLIMGSTT

-59 YTVKKLKSIEGSE
+59 YTVKKLKSIDESE
-72 LTSVD
+72 LKSVD
-77 QIQDGKTYVLMFT
+77 QIQDGHTYVLMFT

-100 LNGNWNGANTL
+100 LNGNWSGVNTL
-111 SPDNKNSS
+111 SPDDKNSS

-143 DGYYFKNYSQG
+143 DGYYFKSYNQSNK
-154 GQLGIEASE
+154 LGIEASE
-163 SPALFQV
+163 SPTLFQV
-170 VSGGTET
+170 VSGGTAT
-177 QGGAGNGKTFF
+177 QAGAGNGKTYF

-203 NTSNV
+203 NTTNV

-225 TTEGTV
+225 TTDGTV

-237 FALKEGENTLST
+237 FALKEGDNTLST

-269 TALFDLTP
+269 TALFDLTHS
-277 NYVNTTVTSTNKN
+277 YENTTVSSTNKN
-290 FTCTLTPKADAPV
+290 FTCTLTPKSNTPIE
-303 VLSSADSRKWYSL
+303 LSSASNRKWYSL

-341 FNVTD
+341 FNTTN

-365 GVKIYNKGKKQY
+365 GVKIFNKGKRQY
-377 LKSTGN
+377 LNSPGPNTDDK
-383 AETNRV
+383 A
-389 TFDASGTV
+389 TFDATGTV
-397 FYMGSVSNGTFN
+397 YYMGSESDGTFN
-409 LNTGNADSYVGSHND
+409 LNTGTVNSYVGSHNGS
-424 AVVYLGGWKGQYI
+424 VFYLGGWKGQYL
-437 SVWTDAK
+437 SAWTDASS
-444 DHNSYKDPGSTF
+444 HNDPGSTF
-456 TPTSVDNADIL
+456 TPTSVDNAGIL
-467 AIGKAAF
+467 AIGSAAF
-474 GKTTPERSYTENG
+474 SKTTPERSYTEYG
-487 VLKKGCYDAAAKASV
+487 VLNKGCYDADAKALV
-502 SEATTFAE
+502 SAATTFAE
-510 METRVKAAAANVSP
+510 METKVNAAAANVSP

-537 GGYGTETE
+537 GDYGTETE

-577 RGTSAFVPRLWQF
+577 GGTSAFVPRLWKF
-590 KKTADGKYNLLNANT
+590 EKTEDGKYNLLNVNA

-617 DNQDQKDAY
+617 DNQGQKDAY
-626 TIYTTE
+626 EIYTTE
-632 DAFGDGYNATN
+632 NTFGDGYDATN
-643 DSTTMFVMSSSKSTG
+643 DKTTMFVISSSHSTG
-658 YKLLNAANGYNY
+658 YKFLNAANGYRQ
-670 DTFEGVGTWYGNADA
+670 DTFEGVGTWYDNTDA

-717 PENSAVKA
+717 PENSVVKA

-732 GEVLKLE
+732 GEVLKLT
-739 EITNGIIPANEG
+739 EITGIIPANEG
-751 VILHNTSE
+751 VILQNTNKSE
-759 AEAANISLAITTDE
+759 VANINLTITAEE
-773 ATLTTNK
+773 ATTLTDNK
-780 LKGVTAKR
+780 LEGVTAKR
-788 EGYTKLNN
+788 EGYTAKQN
-796 YVLAAKNGATAFYK
+796 YVLADGNKGIGFYK
-810 ANFTAIT
+810 ANFTAVT

-827 VQGVQGVMMAFSFG
+827 VQNAQGVMMAFSFG

>member
-1 MMRRLPFPPAASL
+1 
-14 SATDVAVTLSEKII
+14 
-28 ILKYRFMRKI
+28 MRKI

-95 LQYNV
+95 LQYNA
-100 LNGNWNGANTL
+100 LNGNWNGINTL
-111 SPDNKNSS
+111 SPDDNNSS
-119 LAVVTFH
+119 LAVITFH
-126 QKKVDGDE
+126 QQTVEGDE

-143 DGYYFKNYSQG
+143 NGYYFKNYSQS

-170 VSGGTET
+170 VSGGTEN
-177 QGGAGNGKTFF
+177 APAAAENGKGKSIF

-195 TDMTYMTL
+195 TEMTYLTL

-208 AIGFGKYGYAQV
+208 AIGFGKYGYADV

-237 FALKEGENTLST
+237 LSLKEGENTLFT
-249 STSRAWEGET
+249 STSRAWEGKT

-269 TALFDLTP
+269 TALFDLTQ
-277 NYVNTTVTSTNKN
+277 NYDNTTVSSTNKN
-290 FTCTLTPKADAPV
+290 FSCTLTPKSNTPIE
-303 VLSSADSRKWYSL
+303 LSSASNRKWYSL
-316 QTRKTQYNEGQL
+316 QTRKTQYDAGQL

-341 FNVTD
+341 FNATD

-365 GVKIYNKGKKQY
+365 GVKIFNKGKRQY
-377 LKSTGN
+377 LNSPGPNTGDK
-383 AETNRV
+383 A
-389 TFDASGTV
+389 TFDATGTV
-397 FYMGSVSNGTFN
+397 YYMGSESDGTFN
-409 LNTGNADSYVGSHND
+409 LNLGSANSYVGSHNNGSATTGWRGEYLSAWKD
-424 AVVYLGGWKGQYI
+424 A
-437 SVWTDAK
+437 SS
-444 DHNSYKDPGSTF
+444 HNDPGSTF
-456 TPTSVDNADIL
+456 TPTSVEDIL
-467 AIGKAAF
+467 AIGSAAF
-474 GKTTPERSYTENG
+474 GKTTPERSYTEDG
-487 VLKKGCYDAAAKASV
+487 VLNKGCYDADAKALV
-502 SEATTFAE
+502 RAATTFAE
-510 METRVKAAAANVSP
+510 METRVNAAAANVSP

-554 EITCDT
+554 EITCDA

-566 SVNGDLGIKRL
+566 SVDGQSIGLGIKRL
-577 RGTSAFVPRLWQF
+577 GGTSAFVPRLWQF

-626 TIYTTE
+626 EIYTTD
-632 DAFGDGYNATN
+632 DAFGSGYNATN

-658 YKLLNAANGYNY
+658 YKLLNADKGYNY
-670 DTFEGVGTWYGNADA
+670 DTYEGVATWYDNKDA

-717 PENSAVKA
+717 PENSTVKA
-725 YYASAAA
+725 YYASQAA
-732 GEVLKLE
+732 GDVLKLT
-739 EITNGIIPANEG
+739 EITGIIPANEG

-759 AEAANISLAITTDE
+759 AEAANINLTITTEE
-773 ATLTTNK
+773 ATLTENK

-810 ANFTAIT
+810 ANFTAIA

-827 VQGVQGVMMAFSFG
+827 VQNAQGVMMAFSFG
-841 DEVTGIDNVNAAAPA
+841 NEVTGIDNVNAATPA

>member
-1 MMRRLPFPPAASL
+1 
-14 SATDVAVTLSEKII
+14 
-28 ILKYRFMRKI
+28 MRKI

-46 LLLMGSTT
+46 LLIMGSTT

-59 YTVKKLKSIEGSE
+59 YTVKKLKSIGESE

-77 QIQDGKTYVLMFT
+77 QIEDGKTYVLMFT

-95 LQYNV
+95 LQYNA
-100 LNGNWNGANTL
+100 LNGNWNGINTL
-111 SPDNKNSS
+111 SPDDNNSS
-119 LAVVTFH
+119 LAVITFH
-126 QKKVDGDE
+126 KKTVEGDD

-143 DGYYFKNYSQG
+143 NGYYFKNYSQS

-170 VSGGTET
+170 VSGGTENDP
-177 QGGAGNGKTFF
+177 AAAENGKGKSIF

-195 TDMTYMTL
+195 TDMTYLTL
-203 NTSNV
+203 NTTNV
-208 AIGFGKYGYAQV
+208 AIGYGKYGYADV

-237 FALKEGENTLST
+237 FSLKEGENTLFT
-249 STSRAWEGET
+249 TTRRAWEGET
-259 ADVSAINNYS
+259 ADVPAIIKYS
-269 TALFDLTP
+269 TALFDLTHS
-277 NYVNTTVTSTNKN
+277 YQNTTVSSTNKN
-290 FTCTLTPKADAPV
+290 FTCTLTPKENAPIE
-303 VLSSADSRKWYSL
+303 LSSANNRKWYSL

-341 FNVTD
+341 FNATD

-365 GVKIYNKGKKQY
+365 GVKIFNKGKRQY
-377 LKSTGN
+377 LNSPGPNTGDK
-383 AETNRV
+383 A
-389 TFDASGTV
+389 TFDATGTV
-397 FYMGSVSNGTFN
+397 YYMGSESDGTFN
-409 LNTGNADSYVGSHND
+409 LNLGSANSYVGSHSD
-424 AVVYLGGWKGQYI
+424 GSAATGWKGKYL
-437 SVWTDAK
+437 SAWKDASS
-444 DHNSYKDPGSTF
+444 HNDPGSTF
-456 TPTSVDNADIL
+456 TPTSVEDIL
-467 AIGKAAF
+467 TIGSAAF
-474 GKTTPERSYTENG
+474 GKTTPERSYTEDG

-502 SEATTFAE
+502 SAATTFAE
-510 METRVKAAAANVSP
+510 METRVNAAAANVSP
-524 EEGAYYLIRNVNK
+524 EEGAYYLIRNVSK

-545 NYKKYLTTA
+545 NYKTYLTTK

-560 NGDVQA
+560 NGDVQV
-566 SVNGDLGIKRL
+566 SVNGNLGIKRL
-577 RGTSAFVPRLWQF
+577 GGTSAFVPRLWKF
-590 KKTADGKYNLLNANT
+590 KKTEDGKYNLLNVNT
-605 NSYVNVASMLTK
+605 KSYVNVATMLTK

-626 TIYTTE
+626 EIYTTE
-632 DAFGDGYNATN
+632 YAFGAGSNATN

-658 YKLLNAANGYNY
+658 YKFLNAEKGYNQ
-670 DTFEGVGTWYGNADA
+670 DKFEGVATWFGNKDA

-692 KVTEVPLT
+692 KVTEVPLN

-725 YYASAAA
+725 YYASAAT

-759 AEAANISLAITTDE
+759 AKAANINLTITTEE
-773 ATLTTNK
+773 ATLTENK

-788 EGYTKLNN
+788 EGYTALNN
-796 YVLAAKNGATAFYK
+796 YVLAKKNSTTGFYK
-810 ANFTAIT
+810 AKFTAIT

-827 VQGVQGVMMAFSFG
+827 VQNAQGVMMAFSFG

>member
-1 MMRRLPFPPAASL
+1 M
-14 SATDVAVTLSEKII
+14 E
-28 ILKYRFMRKI
+28 
-38 TYFLSLCL
+38 
-46 LLLMGSTT
+46 
-54 ALADD
+54 
-59 YTVKKLKSIEGSE
+59 
-72 LTSVD
+72 
-77 QIQDGKTYVLMFT
+77 
-90 YRGVY
+90 
-95 LQYNV
+95 
-100 LNGNWNGANTL
+100 
-111 SPDNKNSS
+111 
-119 LAVVTFH
+119 
-126 QKKVDGDE
+126 GDE

-143 DGYYFKNYSQG
+143 NGYYFKNYSQS

-170 VSGGTET
+170 VSGGTEN
-177 QGGAGNGKTFF
+177 APAAAENGKGKSIF

-195 TDMTYMTL
+195 TEMTYLTL
-203 NTSNV
+203 NTTNV
-208 AIGFGKYGYAQV
+208 AIGFGKYGYADV

-269 TALFDLTP
+269 TALFDLTHS
-277 NYVNTTVTSTNKN
+277 YENTTVSSTNKN
-290 FTCTLTPKADAPV
+290 FTCTLTPKSNTPIE
-303 VLSSADSRKWYSL
+303 LSSASNRKWYSL
-316 QTRKTQYNEGQL
+316 QTRETQYDAGQL
-328 VADGNNVKCHGAG
+328 VADGDAVKCHGAG
-341 FNVTD
+341 FNATD

-365 GVKIYNKGKKQY
+365 GVKIYNKGKRQY
-377 LKSTGN
+377 LNSPGTGTGN
-383 AETNRV
+383 KA
-389 TFDASGTV
+389 TFNATGTV
-397 FYMGSVSNGTFN
+397 YFMGSESDGTFN
-409 LNTGNADSYVGSHND
+409 LNLGTVNSYAGSHNGGS
-424 AVVYLGGWKGQYI
+424 AATGWKGQYL
-437 SVWTDAK
+437 SAWTDAK
-444 DHNSYKDPGSTF
+444 SHNDPGSTF
-456 TPTSVDNADIL
+456 TPTSVDIAEIL
-467 AIGKAAF
+467 TIGSAAF

-502 SEATTFAE
+502 SAATTFAE
-510 METRVKAAAANVSP
+510 METSVNAAAANVSP

-566 SVNGDLGIKRL
+566 SVNGNLGIKRL
-577 RGTSAFVPRLWQF
+577 GGTSAFVPRLWKF
-590 KKTADGKYNLLNANT
+590 EKTADGKYNLLNVNT
-605 NSYVNVASMLTK
+605 NSYVNVATMLTK

-626 TIYTTE
+626 EIYTTE
-632 DAFGDGYNATN
+632 YAFGAGYNATN

-658 YKLLNAANGYNY
+658 YKFLNAENGYNQ
-670 DTFEGVGTWYGNADA
+670 DKFEGVATWYDNKDA

-706 TTLCLPFNVKL
+706 TTLCLPFNVNL
-717 PENSAVKA
+717 PEGSAVKA
-725 YYASAAA
+725 YYASTAA
-732 GEVLKLE
+732 GDVLNLT
-739 EITNGIIPANEG
+739 EITGGIIPANQG
-751 VILHNTSE
+751 VILQNTSE
-759 AEAANISLAITTDE
+759 TEAAINLTITTAE
-773 ATLTTNK
+773 ATLDGNR
-780 LKGVTAKR
+780 LEGVTAKR
-788 EGYTKLNN
+788 EGYTALSN
-796 YVLAAKNGATAFYK
+796 YVLADKNGITGFYK
-810 ANFTAIT
+810 AKFTAIA

-827 VQGVQGVMMAFSFG
+827 VQNAQGVMMAFSFG

>member
-1 MMRRLPFPPAASL
+1 
-14 SATDVAVTLSEKII
+14 
-28 ILKYRFMRKI
+28 MRKI

-59 YTVKKLKSIEGSE
+59 YTVKKLKSIGESE

-77 QIQDGKTYVLMFT
+77 QIEDGKTYVLMFT

-95 LQYNV
+95 LQYNA
-100 LNGNWNGANTL
+100 LNGNWNGINTL
-111 SPDNKNSS
+111 SPDDNNSS
-119 LAVVTFH
+119 LAVITFH
-126 QKKVDGDE
+126 QQTVEGDE
-134 NTYYTLEAA
+134 NTYYKLEAA
-143 DGYYFKNYSQG
+143 NGYYFKNYSQS

-170 VSGGTET
+170 VSGGTEN
-177 QGGAGNGKTFF
+177 APAAAENGKGKSIF

-195 TDMTYMTL
+195 TEMTYLTL
-203 NTSNV
+203 NTTNV
-208 AIGFGKYGYAQV
+208 AIGFGKYGYADV

-225 TTEGTV
+225 TTEGKV

-237 FALKEGENTLST
+237 YALKEGENTLST

-269 TALFDLTP
+269 TALFDLTHS
-277 NYVNTTVTSTNKN
+277 YEDTKVSSTNKN

-316 QTRKTQYNEGQL
+316 QTRKSVYDAGQL
-328 VADGNNVKCHGAG
+328 VADGDYVKCHGAG
-341 FNVTD
+341 FNATD

-365 GVKIYNKGKKQY
+365 GVKIFNKGKQLY
-377 LKSTGN
+377 LNSPGTGTGN
-383 AETNRV
+383 KANFNAT
-389 TFDASGTV
+389 GTV
-397 FYMGSVSNGTFN
+397 YFMGSESDGTFN
-409 LNTGNADSYVGSHND
+409 LNLGTVNSYAGSHNGGS
-424 AVVYLGGWKGQYI
+424 AATGWKGQYL
-437 SVWTDAK
+437 SAWTDAK
-444 DHNSYKDPGSTF
+444 SHNDPGSTF
-456 TPTSVDNADIL
+456 TPTSVDIAEIL
-467 AIGKAAF
+467 TIGSAAF

-502 SEATTFAE
+502 SAATTFAE
-510 METRVKAAAANVSP
+510 METRVNAAAANVSP

-566 SVNGDLGIKRL
+566 SVNGNLGIKRL
-577 RGTSAFVPRLWQF
+577 GGTSAFVPRLWKF
-590 KKTADGKYNLLNANT
+590 EKTVDGKYNLLNVNT
-605 NSYVNVASMLTK
+605 NSYVNVATMLTK

-626 TIYTTE
+626 EIYTTE
-632 DAFGDGYNATN
+632 YAFGADYNATN

-658 YKLLNAANGYNY
+658 YKFLNAENGYNQ
-670 DTFEGVGTWYGNADA
+670 DKFEGVATWYDNKDA

-717 PENSAVKA
+717 PEGTAVKA
-725 YYASAAA
+725 YYASQAA
-732 GEVLKLE
+732 GDVLKLT
-739 EITNGIIPANEG
+739 EITGIIPANQG
-751 VILHNTSE
+751 VILQNTNESE
-759 AEAANISLAITTDE
+759 VANINLTITTE
-773 ATLTTNK
+773 EGTSFKNK
-780 LKGVTAKR
+780 LVGVTAKR
-788 EGYTKLNN
+788 AGYTAGTN
-796 YVLAAKNGATAFYK
+796 YVLAEKNGKVGFYK
-810 ANFTAIT
+810 ASFTTIV
-817 ANKAYLPVAN
+817 ANKAYLPQTNIQNA
-827 VQGVQGVMMAFSFG
+827 QGVMMAFSFG
-841 DEVTGIDNVNAAAPA
+841 DEVTGIDNVNAATAA

-875 FVTEDGQKVLFK
+875 FVTEDGQKVLLK

>member
-1 MMRRLPFPPAASL
+1 
-14 SATDVAVTLSEKII
+14 
-28 ILKYRFMRKI
+28 MRKI

-59 YTVKKLKSIEGSE
+59 YTVKKLKSIGESE

-77 QIQDGKTYVLMFT
+77 QIEDGKTYVLMFT

-95 LQYNV
+95 LQYNA
-100 LNGNWNGANTL
+100 LNGNWNGINTL
-111 SPDNKNSS
+111 SPDDNNSS
-119 LAVVTFH
+119 LAVITFH
-126 QKKVDGDE
+126 QQTVEGDE

-143 DGYYFKNYSQG
+143 NGYYFKNYSQS

-170 VSGGTET
+170 VSGGTEN
-177 QGGAGNGKTFF
+177 APAAAENGKGKSIF

-195 TDMTYMTL
+195 TEMTYLTL
-203 NTSNV
+203 NTTNV
-208 AIGFGKYGYAQV
+208 AIGFGKYGYADV

-269 TALFDLTP
+269 TALFDLTHS
-277 NYVNTTVTSTNKN
+277 YENTTVSSTNKN
-290 FTCTLTPKADAPV
+290 FTCTLTPKSNTPIE
-303 VLSSADSRKWYSL
+303 LSSASNRKWYSL
-316 QTRKTQYNEGQL
+316 QTRKTQYNAGQL
-328 VADGNNVKCHGAG
+328 VADGDAVKCHDAG
-341 FNVTD
+341 FNATD

-365 GVKIYNKGKKQY
+365 GVKIFNKGKRQY
-377 LKSTGN
+377 LKSTGGDTGN
-383 AETNRV
+383 KA
-389 TFDASGTV
+389 TFDATGTV
-397 FYMGSVSNGTFN
+397 YYMGSESDGTFN
-409 LNTGNADSYVGSHND
+409 LNLGTVNSYVGSHND
-424 AVVYLGGWKGQYI
+424 GSAATGWKGKYL
-437 SVWTDAK
+437 SAWTHASS
-444 DHNSYKDPGSTF
+444 HNDPGSTF
-456 TPTSVDNADIL
+456 TPTSVDDAVIL
-467 AIGKAAF
+467 AIGGAAF

-502 SEATTFAE
+502 SAATTFAE
-510 METRVKAAAANVSP
+510 METSVNAAAANVSP
-524 EEGAYYLIRNVNK
+524 EEGAYYLIRNVSK

-566 SVNGDLGIKRL
+566 SVNGNLGIKRL
-577 RGTSAFVPRLWQF
+577 GGTSAFVPRLWKF
-590 KKTADGKYNLLNANT
+590 EKTADGKYNLLNVNT
-605 NSYVNVASMLTK
+605 NSYVNVATMLTK

-626 TIYTTE
+626 EIYTTE
-632 DAFGDGYNATN
+632 YAFGADYNATN

-658 YKLLNAANGYNY
+658 YKFLNAENGYNQ
-670 DTFEGVGTWYGNADA
+670 DKFEGVATWYDNKDA

-706 TTLCLPFNVKL
+706 TTLCLPFNVEL
-717 PENSAVKA
+717 PEGSAVKA

-732 GEVLKLE
+732 GDVLKLT
-739 EITNGIIPANEG
+739 EITGIIPANQG
-751 VILHNTSE
+751 VILQNTGD
-759 AEAANISLAITTDE
+759 AETTINLTITTDE
-773 ATLTTNK
+773 ATTLTGNQ
-780 LKGVTAKR
+780 LRGVTAKR
-788 EGYTKLNN
+788 EGYTALKN
-796 YVLAAKNGATAFYK
+796 YVLAKGNKGLGFYK
-810 ANFTAIT
+810 ANFTSIA
-817 ANKAYLPVAN
+817 ANKAYLPSENITNA
-827 VQGVQGVMMAFSFG
+827 QGVMMTFSFG
-841 DEVTGIDNVNAAAPA
+841 NEVTGIDNVNAAAPA

>member
-1 MMRRLPFPPAASL
+1 
-14 SATDVAVTLSEKII
+14 
-28 ILKYRFMRKI
+28 MRKI

-46 LLLMGSTT
+46 LLIMGSTT

-59 YTVKKLKSIEGSE
+59 YTVKKLKSIDESE
-72 LTSVD
+72 LKSVD
-77 QIQDGKTYVLMFT
+77 QIQDGHTYVLMFT

-100 LNGNWNGANTL
+100 LNGNWSGVNTL
-111 SPDNKNSS
+111 SPDDKNSS

-143 DGYYFKNYSQG
+143 DGYYFKSYNQSNK
-154 GQLGIEASE
+154 LGIEASE
-163 SPALFQV
+163 SPTLFQV
-170 VSGGTET
+170 VSGGTAT
-177 QGGAGNGKTFF
+177 QAGAGNGKTYF

-203 NTSNV
+203 NTTNV

-225 TTEGTV
+225 TTDGTV

-237 FALKEGENTLST
+237 FALKEGDNTLST

-269 TALFDLTP
+269 TALFDLTHS
-277 NYVNTTVTSTNKN
+277 YENTTVSSTNKN
-290 FTCTLTPKADAPV
+290 FTCTLTPKSNTPIE
-303 VLSSADSRKWYSL
+303 LSSASNRKWYSL

-341 FNVTD
+341 FNTTN

-365 GVKIYNKGKKQY
+365 GVKIFNKGKRQY
-377 LKSTGN
+377 LNSPGPNTDDK
-383 AETNRV
+383 A
-389 TFDASGTV
+389 TFDATGTV
-397 FYMGSVSNGTFN
+397 YYMGSESDGTFN
-409 LNTGNADSYVGSHND
+409 LNTGTVNSYVGSHNGS
-424 AVVYLGGWKGQYI
+424 VFYLGGWKGQYL
-437 SVWTDAK
+437 SAWTDVSS
-444 DHNSYKDPGSTF
+444 HNDPGSTF
-456 TPTSVDNADIL
+456 TPTSVDNAGIL
-467 AIGKAAF
+467 AIGSAAF
-474 GKTTPERSYTENG
+474 SKTTPERSYTENG
-487 VLKKGCYDAAAKASV
+487 VLNKGCYDADAKALV
-502 SEATTFAE
+502 SAATTFAE
-510 METRVKAAAANVSP
+510 MEKRVNAAAANVSP
-524 EEGAYYLIRNVNK
+524 EEGVYYLIRNVNK
-537 GGYGTETE
+537 GDYGTETE

-577 RGTSAFVPRLWQF
+577 GGTSAFVPRLWQF
-590 KKTADGKYNLLNANT
+590 KKTVDGKYNLLNVNT

-617 DNQDQKDAY
+617 DNQGQKDAY
-626 TIYTTE
+626 EIYTTE
-632 DAFGDGYNATN
+632 NTFGDGYDATN
-643 DSTTMFVMSSSKSTG
+643 DKTTMFVISSSHSTE
-658 YKLLNAANGYNY
+658 YKFLNAANGYRQ
-670 DTFEGVGTWYGNADA
+670 DTFEGVGTWYDNTDA

-706 TTLCLPFNVKL
+706 TTLCLPFNVQL
-717 PENSAVKA
+717 PEGSAVKA

-732 GEVLKLE
+732 GDVLKLT
-739 EITNGIIPANEG
+739 EITGIIPANQG
-751 VILHNTSE
+751 VILQNTGA
-759 AEAANISLAITTDE
+759 AEAAINLTITTDE
-773 ATLTTNK
+773 ATTLDGNR
-780 LKGVTAKR
+780 LEGVTAKR
-788 EGYTKLNN
+788 EGYAVKSN
-796 YVLAAKNGATAFYK
+796 YVLADGKKGIGFYK

-817 ANKAYLPVAN
+817 ANKAYLPVTN
-827 VQGVQGVMMAFSFG
+827 VQNAQGVMMAFSFG
-841 DEVTGIDNVNAAAPA
+841 DEVTGIDNVNVAAPA

>member
-1 MMRRLPFPPAASL
+1 
-14 SATDVAVTLSEKII
+14 
-28 ILKYRFMRKI
+28 MRKI

-59 YTVKKLKSIEGSE
+59 YTVKKLKSIGESE

-77 QIQDGKTYVLMFT
+77 QIEDGKTYVLMFT

-95 LQYNV
+95 LQYNA
-100 LNGNWNGANTL
+100 LNGNWNGINTL
-111 SPDNKNSS
+111 SPDDNNSS
-119 LAVVTFH
+119 LAVITFH
-126 QKKVDGDE
+126 KKTVEGDD

-143 DGYYFKNYSQG
+143 NGYYFKNYSQS

-170 VSGGTET
+170 VSGGTEN
-177 QGGAGNGKTFF
+177 APAAAENGKGKSIF

-195 TDMTYMTL
+195 TEMTYLTL

-208 AIGFGKYGYAQV
+208 AIGFGKYGFADV

-237 FALKEGENTLST
+237 FSLKEGENTLST

-269 TALFDLTP
+269 TALFDLTHS
-277 NYVNTTVTSTNKN
+277 YENTTVSSTNKN
-290 FTCTLTPKADAPV
+290 FTCTLTPKSNTPIE
-303 VLSSADSRKWYSL
+303 LSSASNRKWYSL
-316 QTRKTQYNEGQL
+316 QTRKTQYDAGQL
-328 VADGNNVKCHGAG
+328 VADGDNVKCHGAG
-341 FNVTD
+341 FNTTD

-365 GVKIYNKGKKQY
+365 GVKIFNKGKQQY
-377 LKSTGN
+377 LNSPGPNTGDK
-383 AETNRV
+383 A
-389 TFDASGTV
+389 TFDATGMV
-397 FYMGSVSNGTFN
+397 YYMGSESDGTFN
-409 LNTGNADSYVGSHND
+409 LNLGSANSYVGSHNGGS
-424 AVVYLGGWKGQYI
+424 AATGWKGQYL
-437 SVWTDAK
+437 SAWTDAK
-444 DHNSYKDPGSTF
+444 SHNDAGSTF
-456 TPTSVDNADIL
+456 TPTSVDIAEIL
-467 AIGKAAF
+467 TIGSAAF
-474 GKTTPERSYTENG
+474 GKTTPERSYTEDG
-487 VLKKGCYDAAAKASV
+487 VLKKGCYDDDAKTSV
-502 SEATTFAE
+502 SAATTFAE
-510 METRVKAAAANVSP
+510 METRVNAAAANVSP

-566 SVNGDLGIKRL
+566 SVNGNLGIKRL
-577 RGTSAFVPRLWQF
+577 GGTSAFVPRLWKF
-590 KKTADGKYNLLNANT
+590 EKTADGKYNLLNVNT
-605 NSYVNVASMLTK
+605 NSYVNVATMLTK

-626 TIYTTE
+626 EIYTTE
-632 DAFGDGYNATN
+632 YAFGAGYNATN
-643 DSTTMFVMSSSKSTG
+643 DNTTMFVMSSSKSTG
-658 YKLLNAANGYNY
+658 YKFLNAENGYNQ
-670 DTFEGVGTWYGNADA
+670 DKFEGVATWYDNKDA

-732 GEVLKLE
+732 GDVLKLT
-739 EITNGIIPANEG
+739 EITGIIPANEG
-751 VILHNTSE
+751 VILQNTNESE
-759 AEAANISLAITTDE
+759 PANINLAITTE
-773 ATLTTNK
+773 EGTSFENK
-780 LKGVTAKR
+780 LVGVTAKR
-788 EGYTKLNN
+788 AGYTAGTN
-796 YVLAAKNGATAFYK
+796 YVLAEKNGKVGFYK
-810 ANFTAIT
+810 ASFTTIV
-817 ANKAYLPVAN
+817 ANKAYLPQTNIQNA
-827 VQGVQGVMMAFSFG
+827 QGVMMAFSFG
-841 DEVTGIDNVNAAAPA
+841 DEVTGIDNVNAATAT

-875 FVTEDGQKVLFK
+875 FVTEDGQKVLLK

>member
-1 MMRRLPFPPAASL
+1 
-14 SATDVAVTLSEKII
+14 
-28 ILKYRFMRKI
+28 MRKI

-59 YTVKKLKSIEGSE
+59 YTVKKLKSIDESE
-72 LTSVD
+72 LKSVD
-77 QIQDGKTYVLMFT
+77 QIQDGQKYVLMFT

-100 LNGNWNGANTL
+100 LNGNWSGVNTL
-111 SPDNKNSS
+111 SPDDKNSS

-143 DGYYFKNYSQG
+143 NGYYFKSYNQSDK
-154 GQLGIEASE
+154 LGIEASE
-163 SPALFQV
+163 SPTLFQV
-170 VSGGTET
+170 VSGGTAT
-177 QGGAGNGKTFF
+177 QAGAGNGKTYF

-203 NTSNV
+203 NTTNV

-237 FALKEGENTLST
+237 FALKEGDNTLST

-269 TALFDLTP
+269 TALFDLTHS
-277 NYVNTTVTSTNKN
+277 YENTTVSSTNKN
-290 FTCTLTPKADAPV
+290 FTCTLTPKSNTPIE
-303 VLSSADSRKWYSL
+303 LSSASNRKWYSL

-341 FNVTD
+341 FNTTN

-365 GVKIYNKGKKQY
+365 GVKIFNKGKRQY
-377 LKSTGN
+377 LNSPGPNTGDK
-383 AETNRV
+383 A
-389 TFDASGTV
+389 TFDATGTV
-397 FYMGSVSNGTFN
+397 YYMGSESDGTFN
-409 LNTGNADSYVGSHND
+409 LNTGTVNSYVGSHNGS
-424 AVVYLGGWKGQYI
+424 VFYLGGWKGQYL
-437 SVWTDAK
+437 SAWTDASS
-444 DHNSYKDPGSTF
+444 HNDPGSTF
-456 TPTSVDNADIL
+456 TPTSVDDAVIL
-467 AIGKAAF
+467 AIGGAAF

-502 SEATTFAE
+502 SAATTFAE
-510 METRVKAAAANVSP
+510 METRVNAAAANVSP

-537 GGYGTETE
+537 GDYGTETE

-577 RGTSAFVPRLWQF
+577 GGTSAFVPRLWKF
-590 KKTADGKYNLLNANT
+590 EKTEDGKYNLLNVNT

-617 DNQDQKDAY
+617 DNQGQKDAY
-626 TIYTTE
+626 EIYTTE
-632 DAFGDGYNATN
+632 NTFGDGYDATN
-643 DSTTMFVMSSSKSTG
+643 DKTTMFVISSSHSTG
-658 YKLLNAANGYNY
+658 YKFLNAANGYRQ
-670 DTFEGVGTWYGNADA
+670 DTYEGVGTWYDNTDA

-692 KVTEVPLT
+692 KVTDVPLT

-717 PENSAVKA
+717 PEGSTVKA

-732 GEVLKLE
+732 GDVLKLT
-739 EITNGIIPANEG
+739 EITGIIPANEG
-751 VILHNTSE
+751 VILQNTDA
-759 AEAANISLAITTDE
+759 AEAVINLTITTEE
-773 ATLTTNK
+773 ATLTENK

-788 EGYTKLNN
+788 EGYDALSN
-796 YVLAAKNGATAFYK
+796 YVLAAKNGATGFYK
-810 ANFTAIT
+810 AKFTAIV
-817 ANKAYLPVAN
+817 ANKAYLPSENITNA
-827 VQGVQGVMMAFSFG
+827 QGVMMAFSFG
-841 DEVTGIDNVNAAAPA
+841 DEVTDIDNVNAAAPA

>member
-1 MMRRLPFPPAASL
+1 
-14 SATDVAVTLSEKII
+14 
-28 ILKYRFMRKI
+28 MRKI

-59 YTVKKLKSIEGSE
+59 YTVKKLKSIDESE
-72 LTSVD
+72 LKSVD
-77 QIQDGKTYVLMFT
+77 QIQDGQKYVLMFT

-100 LNGNWNGANTL
+100 LNGNWSGVNTL
-111 SPDNKNSS
+111 SPDDNNSS

-143 DGYYFKNYSQG
+143 NGYYFKSYNQSDK
-154 GQLGIEASE
+154 LGIEASE
-163 SPALFQV
+163 SPTLFQV
-170 VSGGTET
+170 VSGGTAT
-177 QGGAGNGKTFF
+177 QAGAGNGKTYF

-203 NTSNV
+203 NTTNV

-237 FALKEGENTLST
+237 FALKEGDNTLST

-269 TALFDLTP
+269 TALFDLTHS
-277 NYVNTTVTSTNKN
+277 YENTTVSSTNKN
-290 FTCTLTPKADAPV
+290 FTCTLTPKSNTPIE
-303 VLSSADSRKWYSL
+303 LSSASNRKWYSL
-316 QTRKTQYNEGQL
+316 QTRITQYNEGQL

-341 FNVTD
+341 FNTTN

-365 GVKIYNKGKKQY
+365 GVKIYNKGKQQY
-377 LKSTGN
+377 LKTTGN
-383 AETNRV
+383 ETNNQV
-389 TFDASGTV
+389 TFDATGTV
-397 FYMGSVSNGTFN
+397 FYMGSVSTGNFN
-409 LNTGNADSYVGSHND
+409 LNTGNANSYVGSHNGGSQD
-424 AVVYLGGWKGQYI
+424 TGWKGKYL
-437 SVWTDAK
+437 SVWTHAD
-444 DHNSYKDPGSTF
+444 SYKDPGSTF
-456 TPTSVDNADIL
+456 TPTSVEDIL
-467 AIGKAAF
+467 TIGSAAF

-487 VLKKGCYDAAAKASV
+487 VLKKGCYDDDAKTSV
-502 SEATTFAE
+502 SAATTFAE
-510 METRVKAAAANVSP
+510 METRVNAAAANVSP

-566 SVNGDLGIKRL
+566 SVNGNLGIKRL
-577 RGTSAFVPRLWQF
+577 GGTSAFVPRLWKF
-590 KKTADGKYNLLNANT
+590 EKTADGKYNLLNVNT
-605 NSYVNVASMLTK
+605 NSYVNVAAMLTK

-632 DAFGDGYNATN
+632 NAFGDGYNATKDN
-643 DSTTMFVMSSSKSTG
+643 TTMFVMSSSNSTG
-658 YKLLNAANGYNY
+658 YKFLNAENGYNQ
-670 DTFEGVGTWYGNADA
+670 DKFEGVATWYDNTDA

-717 PENSAVKA
+717 PENSTVKA

-732 GEVLKLE
+732 GAVLKLT
-739 EITNGIIPANEG
+739 EITGIIPANEG
-751 VILHNTSE
+751 VILQNTNES
-759 AEAANISLAITTDE
+759 EAANIKLTITTEE
-773 ATLTTNK
+773 ATLTENK

-810 ANFTAIT
+810 ANFTAIA

-827 VQGVQGVMMAFSFG
+827 VQNAQGVMMAFSFG
-841 DEVTGIDNVNAAAPA
+841 NEVTGIDNVNAAAPA

>member
-1 MMRRLPFPPAASL
+1 
-14 SATDVAVTLSEKII
+14 
-28 ILKYRFMRKI
+28 MRKI

-59 YTVKKLKSIEGSE
+59 YTVKKLKSIDESE
-72 LTSVD
+72 LKSVD
-77 QIQDGKTYVLMFT
+77 QILDGQKYVLMFT

-100 LNGNWNGANTL
+100 LNGNWSGVNTL
-111 SPDNKNSS
+111 SPDDKNSS

-143 DGYYFKNYSQG
+143 NGYYFKSYNQSDK
-154 GQLGIEASE
+154 LGIEASE
-163 SPALFQV
+163 SPTLFQV
-170 VSGGTET
+170 VSGGTAT
-177 QGGAGNGKTFF
+177 QAGAGNGKAYF

-203 NTSNV
+203 NTTNV

-237 FALKEGENTLST
+237 FALKEGDNTLST

-269 TALFDLTP
+269 TALFDLIHS
-277 NYVNTTVTSTNKN
+277 YENTTVSSTNKN
-290 FTCTLTPKADAPV
+290 FTCTLTPKSNTPIE
-303 VLSSADSRKWYSL
+303 LSSASNRKWYSL

-341 FNVTD
+341 FNTTN

-365 GVKIYNKGKKQY
+365 GVKIFNKGKRQY
-377 LKSTGN
+377 LNSPGPNTGDK
-383 AETNRV
+383 A
-389 TFDASGTV
+389 TFDATGTV
-397 FYMGSVSNGTFN
+397 YYMGSESDGTFN
-409 LNTGNADSYVGSHND
+409 LNTGTVNSYVGSHNGS
-424 AVVYLGGWKGQYI
+424 VFYLGGWKGQYL
-437 SVWTDAK
+437 SAWTDASS
-444 DHNSYKDPGSTF
+444 HNDPGSTF
-456 TPTSVDNADIL
+456 TPTSVDNAGIL
-467 AIGKAAF
+467 AIGRAAF
-474 GKTTPERSYTENG
+474 SKTTPERSYTEDG
-487 VLKKGCYDAAAKASV
+487 VLKKGCYDADAKALV
-502 SEATTFAE
+502 SAATTFAE
-510 METRVKAAAANVSP
+510 METKVNAAAANVSP

-577 RGTSAFVPRLWQF
+577 GGTSAFVPRLWQF

-605 NSYVNVASMLTK
+605 NSYVSVASMLTK

-643 DSTTMFVMSSSKSTG
+643 DKTTMFVMSSSKASG
-658 YKLLNAANGYNY
+658 DKLLNAEKGYNY
-670 DTFEGVGTWYGNADA
+670 DTYEGVGTWHGNDDA

-717 PENSAVKA
+717 PEGTAVKA

-732 GEVLKLE
+732 GDVLNLT
-739 EITNGIIPANEG
+739 EITGIIPANEG
-751 VILHNTSE
+751 VILQNTDA
-759 AEAANISLAITTDE
+759 AEAVINLAITTDE
-773 ATLTTNK
+773 ATAITDNK
-780 LKGVTAKR
+780 LEGVTAKR
-788 EGYTKLNN
+788 EGYTALKN
-796 YVLAAKNGATAFYK
+796 YVLAAKNGATGFYK
-810 ANFTAIT
+810 ANFTAVT

-827 VQGVQGVMMAFSFG
+827 VQNAQGVMMAFSFG
-841 DEVTGIDNVNAAAPA
+841 DEVTGIDNVNATAPA

>member
-1 MMRRLPFPPAASL
+1 
-14 SATDVAVTLSEKII
+14 
-28 ILKYRFMRKI
+28 MRKI

-59 YTVKKLKSIEGSE
+59 YTVKKLKSIDESE

-77 QIQDGKTYVLMFT
+77 QIQDGQKCVLMFT

-95 LQYNV
+95 LRYNV
-100 LNGNWNGANTL
+100 LNGNWSGVNTL
-111 SPDNKNSS
+111 SPDDNNSS

-143 DGYYFKNYSQG
+143 NGYYFKSYNQSDK
-154 GQLGIEASE
+154 LGIEASE
-163 SPALFQV
+163 SPTLFQV
-170 VSGGTET
+170 VSGGTAT
-177 QGGAGNGKTFF
+177 QAGAGNGKTYF

-203 NTSNV
+203 NTTNV

-237 FALKEGENTLST
+237 FALKEGDNTLST

-269 TALFDLTP
+269 TALFDLTHS
-277 NYVNTTVTSTNKN
+277 YENTTVSSTNKN
-290 FTCTLTPKADAPV
+290 FPCTLTPKSNTPIE
-303 VLSSADSRKWYSL
+303 LSSASNRKWYSL

-341 FNVTD
+341 FNTTN

-365 GVKIYNKGKKQY
+365 GVKIYNKGKQQY
-377 LKSTGN
+377 LKTTGN
-383 AETNRV
+383 ETNNQV
-389 TFDASGTV
+389 TFDATGTV
-397 FYMGSVSNGTFN
+397 FYMGSVSTGNFN
-409 LNTGNADSYVGSHND
+409 LNTGNANSYVGSHNGGSQD
-424 AVVYLGGWKGQYI
+424 TGWKGKYL
-437 SVWTDAK
+437 SVWTHAD
-444 DHNSYKDPGSTF
+444 SYKDPGSTF
-456 TPTSVDNADIL
+456 TPTSVEDIL
-467 AIGKAAF
+467 TIGSAAF

-487 VLKKGCYDAAAKASV
+487 VLKKGCYDDDAKTSV
-502 SEATTFAE
+502 SAATTFAE
-510 METRVKAAAANVSP
+510 METRVNAAAANVSP

-566 SVNGDLGIKRL
+566 SVNGNLGIKRL
-577 RGTSAFVPRLWQF
+577 GGTSAFVPRLWKF
-590 KKTADGKYNLLNANT
+590 EKTADGKYNLLNVNT
-605 NSYVNVASMLTK
+605 NSYVSVAAMLTK

-632 DAFGDGYNATN
+632 NAFGDGYNATN
-643 DSTTMFVMSSSKSTG
+643 DSTTMFVMSSSNSTG
-658 YKLLNAANGYNY
+658 YKFLNAENGYNQ
-670 DTFEGVGTWYGNADA
+670 DKFEGVATWYDNTDA

-717 PENSAVKA
+717 PENSTVKA

-732 GEVLKLE
+732 GEVLKLT
-739 EITNGIIPANEG
+739 EITGIIPANEG

-759 AEAANISLAITTDE
+759 AEAANINLTITTEE
-773 ATLTTNK
+773 ATLTENK

-810 ANFTAIT
+810 ANFTAIA

-827 VQGVQGVMMAFSFG
+827 VQNAQGVMMAFSFG

>member
-1 MMRRLPFPPAASL
+1 
-14 SATDVAVTLSEKII
+14 
-28 ILKYRFMRKI
+28 MRKI

-59 YTVKKLKSIEGSE
+59 YTVKKLKSIGESE

-77 QIQDGKTYVLMFT
+77 QIEDGKTYVLMFT

-95 LQYNV
+95 LQYNA
-100 LNGNWNGANTL
+100 LNGNWNGINTL
-111 SPDNKNSS
+111 SPDDNNSS
-119 LAVVTFH
+119 LAVITFH
-126 QKKVDGDE
+126 QQTVEGDE

-143 DGYYFKNYSQG
+143 NGYYFKNYSQS

-170 VSGGTET
+170 VSGGTEN
-177 QGGAGNGKTFF
+177 APAAAENGKGKSIF

-208 AIGFGKYGYAQV
+208 AIGFGKYGYADV

-237 FALKEGENTLST
+237 CALKEGENTLFT
-249 STSRAWEGET
+249 STSRAWEGEP
-259 ADVSAINNYS
+259 ADVSAIKKYS
-269 TALFDLTP
+269 TALFDWTP
-277 NYVNTTVTSTNKN
+277 NYGNTTVTSTNKN
-290 FTCTLTPKADAPV
+290 FTCTLTPKSNTPIE
-303 VLSSADSRKWYSL
+303 LSSASNRKWYSL
-316 QTRKTQYNEGQL
+316 QTRKEKYDAGQL
-328 VADGNNVKCHGAG
+328 VADGDNVKCHGAG
-341 FNVTD
+341 FNATD

-365 GVKIYNKGKKQY
+365 GVKIYNKGKQQY
-377 LKSTGN
+377 LNSPGPNTSDK
-383 AETNRV
+383 A
-389 TFDASGTV
+389 TFDAIGMV
-397 FYMGSVSNGTFN
+397 YYMGSESDGTFN
-409 LNTGNADSYVGSHND
+409 LNLGSANSYVGSHN
-424 AVVYLGGWKGQYI
+424 GGSEETGWKGKYL
-437 SVWTDAK
+437 SAWTHASS
-444 DHNSYKDPGSTF
+444 HNDPGSTF
-456 TPTSVDNADIL
+456 TPTSVDAAVIL
-467 AIGKAAF
+467 AIGSAAF
-474 GKTTPERSYTENG
+474 GKTTPERSYTEDG
-487 VLKKGCYDAAAKASV
+487 VLNKGCYDADAKALV
-502 SEATTFAE
+502 SAATSFAD
-510 METRVKAAAANVSP
+510 METKVNAAAANVSP

-566 SVNGDLGIKRL
+566 LVNGDLGIKRL
-577 RGTSAFVPRLWQF
+577 GGNSAFVPRLWKF
-590 KKTADGKYNLLNANT
+590 EKTADGKYNLLNANT
-605 NSYVNVASMLTK
+605 NSYVSVASMLTK
-617 DNQDQKDAY
+617 DNQSQKDAY
-626 TIYTTE
+626 EIYTTE
-632 DAFGDGYNATN
+632 STFGGGYNATN
-643 DSTTMFVMSSSKSTG
+643 DNTTMFVMSSSNSNG
-658 YKLLNAANGYNY
+658 YKFLNAANGYNL
-670 DTFEGVGTWYGNADA
+670 DTYEGVATWYDNTDA

-717 PENSAVKA
+717 PENSTVKA
-725 YYASAAA
+725 YYASQAA
-732 GEVLKLE
+732 GYVLKLT
-739 EITNGIIPANEG
+739 EITGIIPANKG
-751 VILHNTSE
+751 VILQNTNESE
-759 AEAANISLAITTDE
+759 VANINLTITAEE
-773 ATLTTNK
+773 ATLTDNK

-788 EGYTKLNN
+788 EGYDALSN
-796 YVLAAKNGATAFYK
+796 YVLAAKNGATGFYK
-810 ANFTAIT
+810 AKFTAIT

-827 VQGVQGVMMAFSFG
+827 VQNALGVMMAFSFG
-841 DEVTGIDNVNAAAPA
+841 DEVTGIDNVNTATPA

>member
-1 MMRRLPFPPAASL
+1 
-14 SATDVAVTLSEKII
+14 
-28 ILKYRFMRKI
+28 MRKI

-59 YTVKKLKSIEGSE
+59 YTVRKLKSIDESE
-72 LTSVD
+72 LKSVD
-77 QIQDGKTYVLMFT
+77 QIQNGQTYVLMFT

-143 DGYYFKNYSQG
+143 NGYYFKSYNQSDK
-154 GQLGIEASE
+154 LGIEASE
-163 SPALFQV
+163 SPVLFQV

-188 FIKPKDG
+188 YIKPKDG
-195 TDMTYMTL
+195 KEMTYMTL
-203 NTSNV
+203 NTTNV
-208 AIGFGKYGYAQV
+208 AIGYGNYGFAHV

-269 TALFDLTP
+269 TALFDLTHS
-277 NYVNTTVTSTNKN
+277 YDNTTVSSTNKN
-290 FTCTLTPKADAPV
+290 FTCTLTPKSNTPIE
-303 VLSSADSRKWYSL
+303 LSSASNRKWYSL
-316 QTRKTQYNEGQL
+316 QTRKSVYDAGQL
-328 VADGNNVKCHGAG
+328 VADGDAVKCHEAG
-341 FNVTD
+341 FNTTA

-365 GVKIYNKGKKQY
+365 GVKIFNKGKQQY

-389 TFDASGTV
+389 TFDASGDATGTV
-397 FYMGSVSNGTFN
+397 FYMGSVSDGTFN
-409 LNTGNADSYVGSHND
+409 LNTGNADSYVGSHNSS
-424 AVVYLGGWKGQYI
+424 VSTVNGWMGQYI
-437 SVWTDAK
+437 SVWTDARY
-444 DHNSYKDPGSTF
+444 HNSYKDPGSTF
-456 TPTSVDNADIL
+456 TPTSVDNAEIL
-467 AIGKAAF
+467 AIGSAAF

-487 VLKKGCYDAAAKASV
+487 VLNKGCYDEAAKVSV
-502 SEATTFAE
+502 SAATTFAE
-510 METRVKAAAANVSP
+510 MEKRVNAAAANVSP

-577 RGTSAFVPRLWQF
+577 GGNSAFVPRLWKF
-590 KKTADGKYNLLNANT
+590 EKTADGKYNLLNANT
-605 NSYVNVASMLTK
+605 NSYVSVASMLTK
-617 DNQDQKDAY
+617 DNQSQKDAY
-626 TIYTTE
+626 EIYTTE
-632 DAFGDGYNATN
+632 STFGGGYNATN
-643 DSTTMFVMSSSKSTG
+643 DNTTMFVMSSSNSNG
-658 YKLLNAANGYNY
+658 YKFLNAANGYNL
-670 DTFEGVGTWYGNADA
+670 DTYEGVATWYDNTDA

-717 PENSAVKA
+717 PEGTAVKA

-732 GEVLKLE
+732 GKVLKLT
-739 EITNGIIPANEG
+739 EITGIIPANEG
-751 VILHNTSE
+751 VILQNTGAADAAINLTITT
-759 AEAANISLAITTDE
+759 AEAT
-773 ATLTTNK
+773 TLTDNR
-780 LKGVTAKR
+780 LVGVTAKR
-788 EGYTKLNN
+788 EGYAVKSN
-796 YVLAAKNGATAFYK
+796 YVLADGNKGIGFYK
-810 ANFTAIT
+810 ANFTAIP
-817 ANKAYLPVAN
+817 ANKAYLPSENITNA
-827 VQGVQGVMMAFSFG
+827 QGVMMAFSFG